1 MVSRSGPNWLLRTLI
16 ALSLGVHA
24 VLLIHLSGIYRAG
37 ALTYIEMAV
46 QNIHR
51 PQGRDIP
58 RPRPRP
64 KAPAPEARVSRLT
77 VAQQPLPR
85 LKPVPPTTTP
95 DSMPSPLGERIAVPA
110 IPRPPAVAASDWV
123 PTFQAEAATT
133 EFMTTDS
140 YLEMVKLRIESHKKY
155 PKAAKNAR
163 VEGRVAIRFI
173 LAADGSVRDVTISKG
188 ARSEDLNAAALD
200 AVRQAAPF
208 PRPPANLFRGDLAL
222 ELTIV
227 FELT

>member
-1 MVSRSGPNWLLRTLI
+1 MAPGSGPNWLLRTLI
-16 ALSLGVHA
+16 VFSVGAHV
-24 VLLIHLSGIYRAG
+24 VLLIHLSGTYRAS
-37 ALTYIEMAV
+37 ALTYIEMTL
-46 QNIHR
+46 QNIQR
-51 PQGRDIP
+51 APERDIP

-64 KAPAPEARVSRLT
+64 KPPESGQQIPKLN
-77 VAQQPLPR
+77 VAQRPLPR
-85 LKPVPPTTTP
+85 LKPLPPSVAP
-95 DSMPSPLGERIAVPA
+95 DSVSSPLGEGIGVPA

-123 PTFQAEAATT
+123 PMFQAEAAPT

-140 YLEMVKLRIESHKKY
+140 YLEMVKLRIESRKRY

-163 VEGRVAIRFI
+163 IEGRVAIRFV
-173 LAADGSVRDVTISKG
+173 LASDGSVRDVAISRG

-208 PRPPANLFRGDLAL
+208 PRPPINLFKGDLAL